1 MSKKPVIVFEGI
13 EGSGK
18 SFHIENVSKFLK
30 KKSIDYIKIREPG
43 GSYNSE
49 KIRKLILNNKSSF
62 NTTKFNTN
70 IFSDLK
76 ELIPNTSIVG
86 YFIGDKMIGFSS
98 IILVNNTMY
107 AHFIGL
113 DYEVNHELDLYSKM
127 LYDKI
132 EYAIDKKIEL
142 IKFGRTA
149 SEFKSNFGAK
159 AQSNIGYVY
168 DSSGILLR
176 LLSPLLKLIKE
187 KKWYQRNPFKE
198 ENKIKDITSY
208 ESSTSQESKVLH

>member
-1 MSKKPVIVFEGI
+1 
-13 EGSGK
+13 
-18 SFHIENVSKFLK
+18 
-30 KKSIDYIKIREPG
+30 
-43 GSYNSE
+43 
-49 KIRKLILNNKSSF
+49 
-62 NTTKFNTN
+62 
-70 IFSDLK
+70 
-76 ELIPNTSIVG
+76 
-86 YFIGDKMIGFSS
+86 
-98 IILVNNTMY
+98 
-107 AHFIGL
+107 
-113 DYEVNHELDLYSKM
+113 M

-132 EYAIDKKIEL
+132 KYAIDNNVEL

-149 SEFKSNFGAK
+149 SEFKSNFGAI

-208 ESSTSQESKVLH
+208 E